1 MRGCLE
7 EQNLVV
13 VVSVMTQIAAL
24 FADEFIVHA
33 AVSHVVPTV
42 VRAQTLFGLVV
53 CVELTLS
60 LLEFVLVLALDRL
73 GVVKLLN
80 REDLLLML

>member
-1 MRGCLE
+1 M
-7 EQNLVV
+7 
-13 VVSVMTQIAAL
+13 
-24 FADEFIVHA
+24 HA